1 MDSIFQDPEKEAS
14 NTEPDEDVIA
24 QVRSGAN
31 WFYWIAG
38 LSLVNSAIYAFGG
51 DISFIL
57 GLAITQVVDGIAD
70 ASIVEGAPAGLKF
83 IAVGIDLVIA
93 FIFILF
99 GYFANKGLAWAFIV
113 GSVVYI
119 FDGLIYLL
127 FDSMFAAAF
136 HAFALF
142 FIVRGFLASR
152 KLKQFI
158 ATYPATP

>member
-1 MDSIFQDPEKEAS
+1 MNSIFQDPDKEVN
-14 NTEPDEDVIA
+14 NTEPDEDTTA
-24 QVRSGAN
+24 RVRSGAN

-57 GLAITQVVDGIAD
+57 GLAITQLVDGIAD
-70 ASIVEGAPAGLKF
+70 VSIAEGAPAGLKF
-83 IAVGIDLVIA
+83 IAVGIDLIIA
-93 FIFILF
+93 FVFVLF

-113 GSVVYI
+113 GSVIYI

-127 FDSMFAAAF
+127 LDSVFAAAF

-142 FIVRGFLASR
+142 FIVRGFIASR
-152 KLKQFI
+152 KLR
-158 ATYPATP
+158 AYNALPVVP